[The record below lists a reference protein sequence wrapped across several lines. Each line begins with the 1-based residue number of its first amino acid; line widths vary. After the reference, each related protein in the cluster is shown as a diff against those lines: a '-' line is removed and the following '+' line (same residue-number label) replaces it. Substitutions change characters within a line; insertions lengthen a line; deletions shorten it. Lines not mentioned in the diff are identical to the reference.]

1 MVDFAVLPPE
11 VNSGRMYAGPGS
23 AAMLAAASSWSGLA
37 VELGSAARGYRA
49 VISELAG
56 QWSGP
61 AAESMAAAA
70 APYAAWLDAAA
81 VRAEQV
87 AARIGAAVSAFE
99 EAFAAV
105 VPPPL
110 IAANRG
116 RLAALVASNVFGQN
130 TAAIAEVEAQYAVMW
145 GQDVAAMYGYAAR
158 SAVAVAVAPFAGP
171 PTATNPA
178 GGGAHTQLSQLLTAM
193 PQALHEI
200 ASPAALAA
208 ASPLQSIDPLPTP
221 LQLLGYFYI
230 IPRSIVPFN
239 DALKTVLYG
248 MLQYSRN
255 LNIASDLAAARL
267 GAQTAGPV
275 SAESMS
281 RTVPTQP
288 VAVRLGSA
296 VTVGKL
302 TAPPSW
308 AQVAPEV
315 RVAAAALPTT
325 SPAAAPAVVAD
336 LPTGV
341 FADMGLASL
350 AGRALAGSAPRSHP
364 AAAMNGHAQGRL
376 ERLVAE
382 LAGTHEVQHWH
393 TDPSRL
399 DSLLEELAQQPGV
412 HAVHVNDDGTQIK
425 SPPQPS

>member
-178 GGGAHTQLSQLLTAM
+178 GGGAHTQLPQLPSALDGAVPQAGSPAPPTALASLQGPAQELPSPTQLLSYVLMTA
-193 PQALHEI
+193 
-200 ASPAALAA
+200 
-208 ASPLQSIDPLPTP
+208 
-221 LQLLGYFYI
+221 
-230 IPRSIVPFN
+230 RSILPANVSN
-239 DALKTVLYG
+239 ISTLYG
-248 MLQYSRN
+248 MGQFSRN
-255 LNIASDLAAARL
+255 LNIATDIAKATPSPGAGLRAASRPAVAA
-267 GAQTAGPV
+267 GAGNAG
-275 SAESMS
+275 A
-281 RTVPTQP
+281 
-288 VAVRLGSA
+288 
-296 VTVGKL
+296 VGKL
-302 TAPPSW
+302 TVPPGWGVPAPG
-308 AQVAPEV
+308 VGT
-315 RVAAAALPTT
+315 AAVALPAA
-325 SPAAAPAVVAD
+325 SPAAVPAAGAVAGAD
-336 LPTGV
+336 NPTDV
-341 FADMGLASL
+341 FADMAVAGLAGGAI
-350 AGRALAGSAPRSHP
+350 AGTASPGRPRAARDGAD
-364 AAAMNGHAQGRL
+364 QGRL
-376 ERLVAE
+376 ERL
-382 LAGTHEVQHWH
+382 AGRLTGTRQVQHWH
-393 TDPSRL
+393 ADRGRLKGLLTDLSQR
-399 DSLLEELAQQPGV
+399 PGV
-412 HAVHVNDDGTQIK
+412 HTVHFDSESQSAD
-425 SPPQPS
+425 